1 MGPQRR
7 DSGFL
12 RCLTWLLLLLLQPA
26 LAQEV
31 LEYGPGPG
39 QLFPRYGL
47 EGSPSLFLTPDAALA
62 QIQAEPG
69 WLEGQLEKYPDS
81 RPLHLQ
87 HCRQLRRDGQMVAA
101 ADELGRT
108 LELPDRELLLEAAE
122 LQLLAGYSLAA
133 YDHLHQA
140 GRLDTYYGYVAGQSP
155 FRELEQLGYVRL
167 VDGRFGRGQ
176 SLVAISKE
184 VDPDGR
190 LLTLGGHRAR
200 LTEAEL
206 SLAWLGGKLSLAD
219 PASAEEL
226 LAQLAPHGLVE
237 EELGRSV
244 EDRPIPSWRV
254 GRGPETVWLLAGFH
268 GDEPES
274 TRLLQRFLEDLRTRL
289 PWTGSQRIL
298 IVPLVNP
305 DGMRLGK
312 RVNANG
318 VDLNRNYPAKNW
330 TGQKEDPDTWG
341 GPSAAS
347 EPETKAL
354 LELYQ
359 HFPPSRIVS
368 VHLPFKTVNFDGPAA
383 ELAKAMAAQ
392 NGYSTSDD
400 IGYPTPGSFGTYMG
414 RERKIPTITLELPES
429 DDATLWREN
438 GPALWTAV
446 DPAAKR

>member
-7 DSGFL
+7 NPGLL
-12 RCLTWLLLLLLQPA
+12 RRLICLWLLLLAPA

-47 EGSPSLFLTPDAALA
+47 EGDPNLFLTPDAALA
-62 QIQAEPG
+62 QSQTDPE
-69 WLEGQLEKYPDS
+69 WLEAQLAKYPDS

-87 HCRQLRRDGQMVAA
+87 KCRQLRRDGQLVAA

-133 YDHLHQA
+133 YDQLRQA
-140 GRLDTYYGYVAGQSP
+140 GRLDAYYGHVASQSP
-155 FRELEQLGYVRL
+155 FRELEQSGYARL

-176 SLVAISKE
+176 SLVTISHE
-184 VDPDGR
+184 VDEQGR
-190 LLTLGGHRAR
+190 RLTLGGHHAH
-200 LTEAEL
+200 LTETSL
-206 SLAWLGGKLSLAD
+206 SLPWLGGTLIMAD
-219 PASAEEL
+219 ARGAEEV
-226 LAQLAPHGLVE
+226 LAQLAPGGLVE

-244 EDRPIPSWRV
+244 EGRPIPSWRV

-274 TRLLQRFLEDLRTRL
+274 TRLLQRFLEELKSQL
-289 PWTGSQRIL
+289 PWTRSQRVI
-298 IVPLVNP
+298 IVPMVNP
-305 DGMRLGK
+305 DGLHLGQ

-330 TGQKEDPDTWG
+330 TGKKETPDTWG
-341 GPSAAS
+341 GPNAAS
-347 EPETKAL
+347 EPETQAV
-354 LELYQ
+354 LELYANL
-359 HFPPSRIVS
+359 PPSRIVS
-368 VHLPFKTVNFDGPAA
+368 IHLPFKTVNFDGPAA
-383 ELAKAMAAQ
+383 ELAKAMAVH
-392 NGYSTSDD
+392 NGYPISED

-414 RERKIPTITLELPES
+414 RERNIPTITLELPES

-438 GPALWTAV
+438 GPALWTAIA
-446 DPAAKR
+446 P

>member
-1 MGPQRR
+1 MGPQGR

-12 RCLTWLLLLLLQPA
+12 RCLICLWLLLLGPA

-47 EGSPSLFLTPDAALA
+47 EGSPNLYLTPDAALA
-62 QIQAEPG
+62 ELQAEPA
-69 WLEGQLEKYPDS
+69 WLEAQLARYPDS

-87 HCRQLRRDGQMVAA
+87 KCRQLRRDGQMVAA

-133 YDHLHQA
+133 YDHLRQA
-140 GRLDTYYGYVAGQSP
+140 GRLDAYYSQVAPLSP

-167 VDGRFGRGQ
+167 VDGRFGRQQ
-176 SLVAISKE
+176 SLVTISQE
-184 VDPDGR
+184 VDEEGR
-190 LLTLGGHRAR
+190 LLTLGAHRAR
-200 LTEAEL
+200 LTQTSL
-206 SLAWLGGKLSLAD
+206 SLPWLGGKLSLAD
-219 PASAEEL
+219 VAAVEEL
-226 LAQLAPHGLVE
+226 LAHLAPGGLVE

-274 TRLLQRFLEDLRTRL
+274 TRLLQRFLQELKSQL
-289 PWTGSQRIL
+289 PWTRTQRVI

-330 TGQKEDPDTWG
+330 TGKKEDPDTWG
-341 GPSAAS
+341 GPSAGS
-347 EPETKAL
+347 EPETRAL
-354 LELYQ
+354 LELYGQ
-359 HFPPSRIVS
+359 FPPSRIVS

-383 ELAKAMAAQ
+383 ELARAMAAQ
-392 NGYSTSDD
+392 NGYPTSED

-438 GPALWTAV
+438 GPALWTAIG
-446 DPAAKR
+446 P